1 MTNEEAVTH
10 LVEHMAIHKMN
21 ESRAIKVSMAL
32 QMAIRSLERQIPK
45 KPKNV
50 YIAQDK
56 GIITYWECPRCKR
69 RHRSDYFECATSYCD
84 ECGQKICW
92 TEDEDDDE

>member
-1 MTNEEAVTH
+1 MTNEEALIEIQKLLTH
-10 LVEHMAIHKMN
+10 YHGVALFEPFKVAI
-21 ESRAIKVSMAL
+21 SAL
-32 QMAIRSLERQIPK
+32 EKQIPK

-92 TEDEDDDE
+92 TEDENDNT